1 MGCSGSKQ
9 PEPSPEVVGDDVPT
23 QEVEETSG
31 EEELI
36 ALKMIAD
43 AEHASFEELEGV
55 NDTDDELAVESDTVS
70 MAAAA
75 DTAAIAAEEDRK
87 AIEAKAAEAQTAAAK
102 ATAEA
107 EAAAASVAA
116 AKKEAEDATAAAATA
131 AAEKEEAEK
140 GRQAALSEKSEVE
153 QELARMKEEAAR
165 MKAEAEK
172 AKAEAEAEKEA
183 AKSEAEKAKAEAA
196 AAKQAAAEA
205 EAEKAQAEAAKA
217 EAMAAKNAAE
227 AGAQAAEESKLAVER
242 ESEAARLELENTKA
256 TAEKAKAEAEEAVA
270 KALAESAQKAKEA
283 EDLKAEAEKLK
294 LEAQNA
300 VKVVE
305 DANKARDDAMEAVQ
319 RSSEQNVSA
328 DALEEQQISPSEE
341 SPTEVAAATTNEAFE
356 PESRTP
362 SPAKATPSPEKSAT
376 PENEPKKQLR
386 FAPKNGDSPEAKQG
400 KDRMFKE
407 LASMKRREHSLV
419 NRKKAAAFAIGV
431 AKDRKMTFGG
441 SGVVLGTGKTNPLVV
456 RKSVKKHKSVEPL
469 VPQSNAAKSL
479 ASELNM
485 ATPVKA
491 TKLIPMNSHGAQK
504 KKSMKKSIRAMFK
517 STRKR
522 NIPVANSDAP
532 KTAPTSPKRKP
543 GAVTVAEID
552 AGLPPGDLY
561 EELDERAVDAAR
573 WTDKV
578 VVQLIGEIQN
588 RGTKNAHGQ
597 YEITFGKLFDETAN
611 IFDALVG
618 IIKTAKKY
626 HVVHANKDQLWQG
639 QDDNEIITLLKD
651 NHSGVLIN
659 RRLKTKVG
667 GATANAKTKGFGAT
681 SLANQNQKCHKCGKT
696 VYPME
701 FVGASDKAFHKN
713 CFRCKTCN
721 CVLKPNDYC
730 NAKDEFYCPTHFKEL
745 INLLGGA
752 GNEAM

>member
-1 MGCSGSKQ
+1 M
-9 PEPSPEVVGDDVPT
+9 PT

-55 NDTDDELAVESDTVS
+55 NDADDELAVDSDTVS
-70 MAAAA
+70 IAAAA

-87 AIEAKAAEAQTAAAK
+87 AIEAKAAEAQKAAAK

-116 AKKEAEDATAAAATA
+116 AKKEAKEAAAAAATA

-172 AKAEAEAEKEA
+172 AKAESEAEKEA
-183 AKSEAEKAKAEAA
+183 AKS
-196 AAKQAAAEA
+196 

-217 EAMAAKNAAE
+217 EAMAAKYAAE

-242 ESEAARLELENTKA
+242 ESEAARVELENTKA
-256 TAEKAKAEAEEAVA
+256 IAEKAKAEAEEAVA
-270 KALAESAQKAKEA
+270 KALAESTQKAKEA
-283 EDLKAEAEKLK
+283 EELKAEAEKLK

-328 DALEEQQISPSEE
+328 DALEEQQIPPNEE

-362 SPAKATPSPEKSAT
+362 SPAKATPSPEKST
-376 PENEPKKQLR
+376 TLENEPKKQLR
-386 FAPKNGDSPEAKQG
+386 FTPKNGDSPEAKQG

-441 SGVVLGTGKTNPLVV
+441 SGVVLGTGKTKPLVV
-456 RKSVKKHKSVEPL
+456 RKSVKKHKSAEPL
-469 VPQSNAAKSL
+469 APQSNAAKSL
-479 ASELNM
+479 ASELDM
-485 ATPVKA
+485 VTPVKA

-588 RGTKNAHGQ
+588 RGTKNANGQ